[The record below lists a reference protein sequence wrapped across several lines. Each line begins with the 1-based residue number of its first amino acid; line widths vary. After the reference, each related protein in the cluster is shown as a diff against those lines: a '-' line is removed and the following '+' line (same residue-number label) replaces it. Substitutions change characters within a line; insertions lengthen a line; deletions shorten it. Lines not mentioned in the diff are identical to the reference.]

1 MNVAL
6 RVFLLH
12 ICLTILFCARVFLG
26 IAVRSDFLNIVA
38 KVESRIV
45 RALSTLLSA
54 LPVPHAEAI
63 STAATVAT
71 IGSAGR
77 STREDRT
84 VDAVLDL
91 GSPIPTRLVTGL
103 AFPASRMS
111 SGGYVEAYDPR
122 RSGRVSLTSLGP
134 QVRK

>member
-12 ICLTILFCARVFLG
+12 ICLTILFCARVFFG
-26 IAVRSDFLNIVA
+26 IAVRSDFLIVA

-91 GSPIPTRLVTGL
+91 GSPIPIRLVTGL